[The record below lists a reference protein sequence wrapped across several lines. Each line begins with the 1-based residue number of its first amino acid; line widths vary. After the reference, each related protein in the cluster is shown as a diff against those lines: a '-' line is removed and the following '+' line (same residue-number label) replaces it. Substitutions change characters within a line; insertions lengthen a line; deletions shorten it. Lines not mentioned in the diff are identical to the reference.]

1 MADLGGETTVACDN
15 VPARTLNTVTVNGT
29 TVSASLIQDT
39 TRESGYSARATDY
52 VLLPSALSPS
62 DVVAI
67 NYDYNALI
75 TDMQT
80 DLFELERP
88 FDTDVLAR
96 EPLDVGIEI
105 IVDATI
111 LPSGDEARTF
121 SQIESKLFEKI
132 ETDYFQSALLPE
144 VIRQQIQDE
153 VSGLNVLRFVRF
165 RRTSGSVLDVETV
178 QLDKNQVAV
187 IDQNLLDIRVRK

>member
-1 MADLGGETTVACDN
+1 MGGV
-15 VPARTLNTVTVNGT
+15 RF
-29 TVSASLIQDT
+29 Q
-39 TRESGYSARATDY
+39 
-52 VLLPSALSPS
+52 
-62 DVVAI
+62 
-67 NYDYNALI
+67 
-75 TDMQT
+75 
-80 DLFELERP
+80 LFDPGDERG
-88 FDTDVLAR
+88 
-96 EPLDVGIEI
+96 VGIEI
-105 IVDATI
+105 VVDATI

-165 RRTSGSVLDVETV
+165 RRTSGSVLNVETV
-178 QLDKNQVAV
+178 QLEKNQVAV